1 MLTVIAEKEN
11 IDENNGKILIKDK
24 SDCNHIQNVYRL
36 NIGDELRIIDGEYE
50 YFTKIIEISKKE
62 VAVKILEKKEDSYS
76 LNVNIDVAMGILK
89 NDKMN
94 LAIQKLTE
102 IGVNRII
109 PLKTERVVVKINEKK
124 EKWDVVVRE
133 ALKQCR
139 GIKFTEITPVKKL
152 AEIDYS
158 KYDKIIF
165 AYENSDE
172 SKSLSEIIEKEDKN
186 ILYIIGPEGGI
197 TQEEVDFLKNNKAIE
212 ISLGKRILRAETAA
226 IVVCGII
233 ANFYV

>member
-11 IDENNGKILIKDK
+11 IDENNGKILIRDK
-24 SDCNHIQNVYRL
+24 SDCNHIQNAYRL
-36 NIGDELRIIDGEYE
+36 NIDDELRIIDGEYE

-62 VAVKILEKKEDSYS
+62 VAVRILEKKEDSYS
-76 LNVNIDVAMGILK
+76 LNVDIDVAMGILK

-172 SKSLSEIIEKEDKN
+172 SKSLPEIIKKEDKN

-197 TQEEVDFLKNNKAIE
+197 TQEEVNFLKENKAIE

-233 ANFYV
+233 ANFYI

>member
-1 MLTVIAEKEN
+1 MLTIIAEKEN
-11 IDENNGKILIKDK
+11 IDENNGKIWIKEK

-36 NIGDELRIIDGEYE
+36 NVGDKLRIVDGEYE
-50 YFTKIIEISKKE
+50 YFTEIIEISKKE
-62 VAVKILEKKEDSYS
+62 VAVKILEKNEDTYS
-76 LNVNIDVAMGILK
+76 LNINIDVAMGILK

-94 LAIQKLTE
+94 LAIQKLAE
-102 IGVNRII
+102 IGVKSII

-124 EKWDVVVRE
+124 EKWDTVARE
-133 ALKQCR
+133 TLKQCR
-139 GIKFTEITPVKKL
+139 GVKFTEILPVKKL
-152 AEIDYS
+152 TEIDYK

-165 AYENSDE
+165 AYENSNE
-172 SKSLSEIIEKEDKN
+172 SKSLSEIIKQEDKN

-197 TQEEVDFLKNNKAIE
+197 TLEEVEFLKNNGAVE

-233 ANFYV
+233 ANFYI

>member
-11 IDENNGKILIKDK
+11 IDENNGKILIKEK

-36 NIGDELRIIDGEYE
+36 NVGDKLRIVDGEYE
-50 YFTKIIEISKKE
+50 YFTQIIEISKKE
-62 VAVKILEKKEDSYS
+62 VVVKILEKNEDSYS
-76 LNVNIDVAMGILK
+76 LNINIDVAMGILK

-102 IGVNRII
+102 IGVKSII
-109 PLKTERVVVKINEKK
+109 PLKTERVVVRINEKK
-124 EKWDVVVRE
+124 EKWDTVARE
-133 ALKQCR
+133 TLKQCR
-139 GIKFTEITPVKKL
+139 GVKFTEILPVKKL
-152 AEIDYS
+152 AEIDYK

-165 AYENSDE
+165 AYENSNE
-172 SKSLSEIIEKEDKN
+172 SKSLSEIIKQKDKN

-197 TQEEVDFLKNNKAIE
+197 AQEEVDFLKNNKAIE

-233 ANFYV
+233 ANFYM

>member
-11 IDENNGKILIKDK
+11 IDENNGKILIKEK

-36 NIGDELRIIDGEYE
+36 NVGDKLRIVDGEYE
-50 YFTKIIEISKKE
+50 YFTQIIEISKKE
-62 VAVKILEKKEDSYS
+62 VAVKILEKNEDSYS
-76 LNVNIDVAMGILK
+76 LNINIDVAMGILK

-102 IGVNRII
+102 IGVKSII

-124 EKWDVVVRE
+124 EKWDTVARE
-133 ALKQCR
+133 TLKQCR
-139 GIKFTEITPVKKL
+139 GVRFTEITPVKKL
-152 AEIDYS
+152 AEINYK

-172 SKSLSEIIEKEDKN
+172 SKSLSKIMKKEDKN

-197 TQEEVDFLKNNKAIE
+197 TLEEVEFLKNNRAVE

-233 ANFYV
+233 ANFYI

>member
-11 IDENNGKILIKDK
+11 IDENNGKILIKEK

-36 NIGDELRIIDGEYE
+36 NVGDKLRIVDGEYE
-50 YFTKIIEISKKE
+50 YFTQIIEISKKE
-62 VAVKILEKKEDSYS
+62 VVVKILEKNEDSYS
-76 LNVNIDVAMGILK
+76 LNINIDVAIGILK

-102 IGVNRII
+102 IGVKSII

-124 EKWDVVVRE
+124 EKWDTVARE
-133 ALKQCR
+133 TLKQCK
-139 GIKFTEITPVKKL
+139 GVKFTEILPVKKL
-152 AEIDYS
+152 AEIDYK

-165 AYENSDE
+165 AYENSNE
-172 SKSLSEIIEKEDKN
+172 SKSLSKIIKQEDKN

-197 TQEEVDFLKNNKAIE
+197 TLEEVEFLKNNGAVE

-233 ANFYV
+233 ANFYI

>member
-36 NIGDELRIIDGEYE
+36 NVGHELRIIDGEYE
-50 YFTKIIEISKKE
+50 YFTEIIQISKKE
-62 VAVKILEKKEDSYS
+62 VFVKILEKKEDSYS
-76 LNVNIDVAMGILK
+76 LNVSIDVAMGILK

-133 ALKQCR
+133 TLKQCR

-165 AYENSDE
+165 AYENSGE
-172 SKSLSEIIEKEDKN
+172 SKSLSEIIEKGDKD

-197 TQEEVDFLKNNKAIE
+197 TQEEVDFLKNSKAME

-233 ANFYV
+233 ANFYM

>member
-11 IDENNGKILIKDK
+11 IDENNGKILIKEK

-36 NIGDELRIIDGEYE
+36 NVGDKLRIVDGEYE
-50 YFTKIIEISKKE
+50 YFTQIIEISKKE
-62 VAVKILEKKEDSYS
+62 VAVKILEKNEDSYS
-76 LNVNIDVAMGILK
+76 LNINIDVAMGILK

-102 IGVNRII
+102 IGVKSII

-124 EKWDVVVRE
+124 EKWDTVAKE
-133 ALKQCR
+133 TLKQCR
-139 GIKFTEITPVKKL
+139 GVKFTEILPVKKL
-152 AEIDYS
+152 TEINYK

-165 AYENSDE
+165 AYENSNE
-172 SKSLSEIIEKEDKN
+172 SKSLLEIIKQEDKN

-197 TQEEVDFLKNNKAIE
+197 TLEEVEFLKNNGAIE

-226 IVVCGII
+226 IVICGII
-233 ANFYV
+233 ANFYI

>member
-36 NIGDELRIIDGEYE
+36 NVGHELRIIDGEYE
-50 YFTKIIEISKKE
+50 YFTEIIQISKKE
-62 VAVKILEKKEDSYS
+62 VFVKILEKKEDSYS

-197 TQEEVDFLKNNKAIE
+197 TQEEVDFLKNNKAME

-233 ANFYV
+233 ANFYM

>member
-36 NIGDELRIIDGEYE
+36 NIDDELRIIDGEYE
-50 YFTKIIEISKKE
+50 YFTKIIAISKKE
-62 VAVKILEKKEDSYS
+62 VVVKILEKKEDSYS

-102 IGVNRII
+102 IGVNKII

>member
-11 IDENNGKILIKDK
+11 IDENNGKILIKEK

-36 NIGDELRIIDGEYE
+36 NVGDKLRIVDGEYE
-50 YFTKIIEISKKE
+50 YFTQIIEISKKE
-62 VAVKILEKKEDSYS
+62 VAVKILEKNEDSYS
-76 LNVNIDVAMGILK
+76 LNINIDVAMGILK

-94 LAIQKLTE
+94 LAIQKLAE
-102 IGVNRII
+102 IGVKSII

-124 EKWDVVVRE
+124 EKWDTVARE
-133 ALKQCR
+133 TLKQCR
-139 GIKFTEITPVKKL
+139 GVKFTEILPVKKL
-152 AEIDYS
+152 TEIDYK

-165 AYENSDE
+165 AYENSNE
-172 SKSLSEIIEKEDKN
+172 SKSLSEIIKQEDKN

-197 TQEEVDFLKNNKAIE
+197 TLEEVEFLKNNGAVE

-233 ANFYV
+233 ANFYI